1 MDISKITKIVS
12 SGLSGIALQS
22 LSAQQSNFEDTNNV
36 KNDVSTTQL
45 LVVIAII
52 LLIIT
57 LFAVST
63 YKLTGSTLQTILY
76 VFFGVFYIVI
86 AYIYYAFAGYKLT
99 KSK

>member
-22 LSAQQSNFEDTNNV
+22 LSEQQSNFEDV
-36 KNDVSTTQL
+36 DNDINTTQL

-57 LFAVST
+57 LFAVAT
-63 YKLTGSTLQTILY
+63 YKLTGSALQTMLCIL
-76 VFFGVFYIVI
+76 FGVFYIVL
-86 AYIYYAFAGYKLT
+86 AYIFYAFAGYKLT

>member
-22 LSAQQSNFEDTNNV
+22 LSAQQSNFEDTNP
-36 KNDVSTTQL
+36 KNDISTTQL

-52 LLIIT
+52 LLLLT
-57 LFAVST
+57 LFAVAK
-63 YKLTGSTLQTILY
+63 YKLTGSALQTILC
-76 VFFGVFYIVI
+76 VFFGVFYIMI

>member
-22 LSAQQSNFEDTNNV
+22 LSEQQSNFEDV
-36 KNDVSTTQL
+36 DNDINTTQL

-57 LFAVST
+57 LFAVAT
-63 YKLTGSTLQTILY
+63 YKLTGSALQTMLCIL
-76 VFFGVFYIVI
+76 FGVFYIVL
-86 AYIYYAFAGYKLT
+86 AYIFYAFAGYKLT
-99 KSK
+99 KTK

>member
-22 LSAQQSNFEDTNNV
+22 LSAQQSNFEDV
-36 KNDVSTTQL
+36 DNDINTTQL

-57 LFAVST
+57 LFAVAT
-63 YKLTGSTLQTILY
+63 YKLTGSALQTMLCIL
-76 VFFGVFYIVI
+76 FGVFYIVL
-86 AYIYYAFAGYKLT
+86 AYIFYAFAGYKLT
-99 KSK
+99 KTK

>member
-45 LVVIAII
+45 IVVIAII

-63 YKLTGSTLQTILY
+63 YKLTGSALQTILC
-76 VFFGVFYIVI
+76 VFFGIFYIVL
-86 AYIYYAFAGYKLT
+86 AYIYYAFAGYKFT

>member
-22 LSAQQSNFEDTNNV
+22 LSAQQSNFEDV
-36 KNDVSTTQL
+36 DNDINTTQL

-57 LFAVST
+57 LFAVAT
-63 YKLTGSTLQTILY
+63 YKLTGSALQTMLCIL
-76 VFFGVFYIVI
+76 FGVFYIVL
-86 AYIYYAFAGYKLT
+86 AYIFYAFAGYKLT